1 MTKIRSKYSYI
12 FQVLCFFIW
21 TWTGCNTVQ
30 FVPEGKYL
38 LKKEVAI
45 KGSKALTSDQVY
57 EAVRVREN
65 RRMLMGPKTFLYLY
79 NLGKIIE
86 YDSTLVKKILL
97 KRESIRDYY
106 YPLVIKSLTQDF
118 GEPPVLLDIEALKKD
133 SVNIR
138 NLYFANGYFSPKII
152 YKIDT
157 IDNIFQ
163 YQKVKV
169 TFFIEEQ
176 APYKIGHLVYN
187 VADSIVNQLFYEELE
202 KSKLVIGNN
211 YNHADMDAERNRIA
225 AQMRD
230 KGFFNFSPNMVS
242 FKIDTLKSYIAP
254 KGYDQNAKY
263 LQIRLNITEKPIQ
276 YHIGEVKDSLISA
289 FFDDRKEDYFA
300 PFRTDTVPPD
310 IRKLIPPNR
319 LQDTS
324 LHIAFKV
331 SENLL
336 REVNF
341 DFIGQR
347 INIKEGALYSRTKA
361 QETQRDLQR
370 LTMFQYV
377 NMTYIPNDSTKTINI
392 KITNKLSPRFAQK
405 VGAELFTNVVND
417 QANLNSGLNISLGV
431 NGSLRNRNTF
441 SHSEQSEISLAG
453 LVGVYSP
460 RTGAD
465 SGQVKL
471 LYEIRAKASLDF
483 PRFITPSARFNRRNF
498 SMFNPTSSLISSIRL
513 ESRRE
518 YRRVTVGGNVSYRWN
533 HIPYKSTITS
543 QFTPLAL
550 DVISVPESS
559 LASDFLEVLQRS
571 PQLLRDFQPRF
582 SSRTLYSYTHSD
594 YMSNRA
600 KPTFFV
606 RGAIEE
612 AGTIPFVIDNLLAL
626 TPLDTSDTDD
636 QSLYFDKKNPIFYAR
651 YFKFTGEGKYFI
663 PLWKNGEIVF
673 RSMIG
678 AGLKWKNTL
687 ELPIQNRFYSGG
699 TNSMRGWQSNL
710 LGPGLMP
717 QDSNRIVPRGGDYS
731 FEMNA
736 EFRFKMYSYFNLALF
751 TDIGNTWYGYNPQL
765 LAVYPDAMKMV
776 LIKPSGQAKRLENIK
791 LGWDAGIGLRADFTF
806 LIFRIDFAQ
815 QIYLPQYQDF
825 VWNINFEKDTR
836 RLYNNVSIGIGYPF

>member
-1 MTKIRSKYSYI
+1 MTKKQHKYTSIFYI
-12 FQVLCFFIW
+12 LGFFVFVW
-21 TWTGCNTVQ
+21 GGCNTVQ

-45 KGSKALTSDQVY
+45 KGAKALTSSQVY
-57 EAVRVREN
+57 EAVRIREN

-86 YDSTLVKKILL
+86 YDSTLVKKLLL
-97 KRESIRDYY
+97 KRESIREYY
-106 YPLVIKSLTQDF
+106 YPLIVKSLTQDF
-118 GEPPVLLDIEALKKD
+118 GEPPVLLDIAKIKSD
-133 SVNIR
+133 SINIR
-138 NLYFANGYFSPKII
+138 SLYFANGYFSPKIT

-157 IDNIFQ
+157 IDNLFQ
-163 YQKVKV
+163 YQKGKV
-169 TFFIEEQ
+169 SFYIEEN
-176 APYKIGHLVYN
+176 APYKIGYFEKN
-187 VADSIVNQLFYEELE
+187 IADSVIKSLFFAEIDNC
-202 KSKLVIGNN
+202 KLVVGNN
-211 YNHADMDAERNRIA
+211 YNHSDMDAERNRIA
-225 AQMRD
+225 IQMRD
-230 KGFFNFSPNMVS
+230 KGFFNFSPNMVH
-242 FKIDTLKSYIAP
+242 FEADTLNHYTAP
-254 KGYDQNAKY
+254 EGYDAGSLY
-263 LQIRLNITEKPIQ
+263 LKMKMTIAEKPVQ
-276 YHIGEVKDSLISA
+276 YHIGEIKDSLISA
-289 FFDDRKEDYFA
+289 FFNDRGEDYFA

-310 IRKLIPPNR
+310 VRLAIPLTR

-336 REVNF
+336 KEVNF

-347 INIKEGALYSRTKA
+347 IKIKEGELYSRTKM

-377 NMTYIPNDSTKTINI
+377 NMTYIPNDSTKEIAV

-405 VGAELFTNVVND
+405 VGAEVFTNVVND
-417 QANLNSGLNISLGV
+417 QSNLNSGLNISLGV

-441 SHSEQSEISLAG
+441 SHSEQSELSLAG
-453 LVGVYSP
+453 LIGLYSP

-471 LYEIRAKASLDF
+471 LYEVRAKASIDF
-483 PRFITPSARFNRRNF
+483 PRFITPSTRFNRRNF
-498 SMFNPTSSLISSIRL
+498 GQHNPTSSLLGSFRL

-518 YRRVTVGGNVSYRWN
+518 YKRVTLGGNVSYRWN
-533 HIPYKSTITS
+533 HIPYKSIISS

-550 DVISVPESS
+550 DIISVPESS
-559 LASDFLEVLQRS
+559 LASDFIAVLVRS

-582 SSRTLYSYTHSD
+582 SSRTMYSYTHSE
-594 YMSNRA
+594 YMSTRT
-600 KPTFFV
+600 KPTFFL
-606 RGAIEE
+606 RGSGEE
-612 AGTIPFVIDNLLAL
+612 AGTLPYILDNLLGL
-626 TPLDTSDTDD
+626 TSLDKSEIAD
-636 QSLYFDKKNPIFYAR
+636 QSLYFDKKNPIYYAR

-663 PLWKNGEIVF
+663 PLWKQGEIVL
-673 RSMIG
+673 RGLVG

-710 LGPGLMP
+710 LGPGLTP
-717 QDSNRIVPRGGDYS
+717 QDSNRIIPLGGDYAV
-731 FEMNA
+731 EMNA

-751 TDIGNTWYGYNPQL
+751 TDLGNTWYGYNSQL
-765 LAVYPDAMKMV
+765 ASLYPDVMRMV
-776 LIKPSGQAKRLENIK
+776 LIKPVSEPNRYENLK

-806 LIFRIDFAQ
+806 LIFRVDLAQ
-815 QIYLPQYQDF
+815 QLYLPQYQDF

-836 RLYNNVSIGIGYPF
+836 RLYRNVSVGIGYPF